1 MQDNRIV
8 IHKETGPKSAML
20 SGNALALYL
29 ILLNTVT
36 KTLKVEG
43 RRFEWGND
51 CPYYEIIAIREG
63 QLDYHMTFMPLELV
77 DYKETQVEELL
88 RFDNV
93 NVSAVVQLLVSQ
105 KGLYRKDE

>member
-63 QLDYHMTFMPLELV
+63 KLDYHMTFMPLELV
-77 DYKETQVEELL
+77 DYEETQVEELL

-93 NVSAVVQLLVSQ
+93 NVSAVVQLLVSE